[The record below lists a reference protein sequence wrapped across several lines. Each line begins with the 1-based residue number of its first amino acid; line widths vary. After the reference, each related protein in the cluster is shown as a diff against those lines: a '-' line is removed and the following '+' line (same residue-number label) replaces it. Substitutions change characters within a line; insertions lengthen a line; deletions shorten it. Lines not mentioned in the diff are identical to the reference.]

1 MGKNWEVLNDEQGGQ
16 EREDPSVT
24 PSTMRRQRKG
34 KKDKTTRPASSHSMR
49 TLPRGGGGGN
59 FSRGQPSP
67 LRRGGSGENPRDLT
81 VEGGEAE
88 QEEEDFEDDQ
98 GDTESRFG
106 TIKSYRTAASN
117 TGDDLQTEGG
127 SEFRGSRFGLRDIW
141 GTAMSGDGDEME
153 GQEDPERKE
162 QVRTFF
168 LSSSFLGRR
177 KLIEKSV
184 RGTAQEG
191 IGGVGEGYR

>member
-1 MGKNWEVLNDEQGGQ
+1 MGKNWEVLNESQGGQ

-34 KKDKTTRPASSHSMR
+34 KKDKTTRPVSSHSMR
-49 TLPRGGGGGN
+49 TLPRGGGGN
-59 FSRGQPSP
+59 SSRGQPSP

-81 VEGGEAE
+81 VQGGEAE
-88 QEEEDFEDDQ
+88 EEEDFEDDQ

-141 GTAMSGDGDEME
+141 GTAMSGDGDQVE
-153 GQEDPERKE
+153 GEEDPERKE
-162 QVRTFF
+162 QVRLFIYLAFF
-168 LSSSFLGRR
+168 GRWD
-177 KLIEKSV
+177 K
-184 RGTAQEG
+184 GAD
-191 IGGVGEGYR
+191 